1 MELMTFLLMSNND
14 DDRNKKWGFSGSN
27 QQNKQLSINTT

>member
-1 MELMTFLLMSNND
+1 MELMTILLMSNNND

-27 QQNKQLSINTT
+27 QQKK